1 MWQQLPLAVA
11 FFAIGGWPWVVWGVF
26 VRVGVCVTGHWLVGH
41 FAHTSGEQSWHI
53 DGVAVQGYNVRY
65 AGFVTMG
72 EAFHNNH
79 HAFPSSAKMG
89 LLPGQTDLGWRLI
102 RVLERLGL
110 AWNIR
115 TPENLPQRSGLR
127 PVLRPEADWPRRN
140 REPRS
145 NVIFPFSFEGE
156 IRRLPYAVWSS
167 AIFFSQHLLTII
179 AFRIAGTPLEIDWR
193 FLFVPLRSFVTQTYA
208 SSPTL
213 LLVFVY
219 LLAVSWALA
228 GLAFRRAANADVGG
242 WIAAAAMVPFIQVPI
257 IGSLSLLRLLPRA
270 RCLRRR
276 SASTR
281 SGWASAAHGVIVGIA
296 LTLLAVAL
304 STLAFRSYGYG
315 VFVLAPFVIGAAAAW
330 IRQSPFRYRRRPNR
344 AGRDRGDGARRR
356 RACAGSA
363 GRRDLH
369 RPGLAARYWRGVDRR
384 PARERHRSLA
394 ASGRPARGRSPASS
408 CCRSSSRLKVVL
420 PPATDFATRQ
430 TIDVAAPPEIVWDS
444 IVDMERIEEPSALPF
459 RLGVAYPLG
468 GEIVG
473 EGVGAVRRGEFSTGI
488 AIERVTE
495 WIPNRKLA
503 FVVVEDVPSMR
514 ELSPYEACTHRISS
528 AISKPVRRASSC
540 SKTSDGGTRDRRADG
555 ALLKLD
561 PVLYWLPLARW
572 MVHENNMR
580 VLDHIRRQ
588 AEAHCGKRILES
600 FQT

>member
-1 MWQQLPLAVA
+1 M
-11 FFAIGGWPWVVWGVF
+11 
-26 VRVGVCVTGHWLVGH
+26 
-41 FAHTSGEQSWHI
+41 
-53 DGVAVQGYNVRY
+53 
-65 AGFVTMG
+65 
-72 EAFHNNH
+72 
-79 HAFPSSAKMG
+79 
-89 LLPGQTDLGWRLI
+89 
-102 RVLERLGL
+102 
-110 AWNIR
+110 
-115 TPENLPQRSGLR
+115 
-127 PVLRPEADWPRRN
+127 
-140 REPRS
+140 
-145 NVIFPFSFEGE
+145 IFPFSFEGE

-242 WIAAAAMVPFIQVPI
+242 WIAAAAMVPFIQVPT
-257 IGSLSLLRLLPRA
+257 IGSLSLLPA
-270 RCLRRR
+270 P
-276 SASTR
+276 AAGAVPAPQIGITR

-315 VFVLAPFVIGAAAAW
+315 VFVLAPFVIGVAAAW
-330 IRQSPFRYRRRPNR
+330 IANRHSDIGAGLTAQVVTAATGLGAVGLVLAALEGVICIVLASPLGIGMALIGGLLGRAIALSRQRS
-344 AGRDRGDGARRR
+344 ARQ
-356 RACAGSA
+356 GP
-363 GRRDLH
+363 L
-369 RPGLAARYWRGVDRR
+369 PGLIVLPIAFAL
-384 PARERHRSLA
+384 E
-394 ASGRPARGRSPASS
+394 
-408 CCRSSSRLKVVL
+408 VVL

-430 TIDVAAPPEIVWDS
+430 AIDVAAPPEIVWDS
-444 IVDMERIEEPSALPF
+444 IVNMERIGEPSALPF

-514 ELSPYEACTHRISS
+514 EVSPYESLHTPHLIGYFETRETSFELLEN
-528 AISKPVRRASSC
+528 
-540 SKTSDGGTRDRRADG
+540 SDGGTQIVEHTKH
-555 ALLKLD
+555 LLKLD

-572 MVHENNMR
+572 IVHENNMR
-580 VLDHIRRQ
+580 VLDHIKRQ
-588 AEAHCGKRILES
+588 AEAHGSNIV
-600 FQT
+600 